1 MALNIESDH
10 NRFRKIVKGKIRENL
25 RKFIKHSDMLG
36 KKGKDI
42 VSIPLPQIEL
52 PRFKHN
58 PQSGGGV
65 GQGDGDVGTP
75 LGQGEDGQQGKG
87 KAGDQPGM
95 HIMEVELS
103 IDELAEILG
112 EELQLPRIQP
122 RGKHKIESLR
132 TRYRSISRVGPES
145 LRHFKRTYK
154 EALKRQIA
162 SGIYR
167 LDNPIIIPIKEDI
180 RYKSGKPMRTLESNA
195 VIFYI
200 MDISGSMGDEQK
212 DIVRIESFW
221 IDAWLRRHYPG
232 LETRYIV
239 HDVQAREVDREAFFS
254 LRESG
259 GTMISSAYLLL
270 SDILEKSYSIDEWN
284 IYAFHFSD
292 GENWG
297 DDDNKVCIETL
308 SNRILNRIN
317 LFCYGQVASH
327 YGEGDFLKILEE
339 SFKDTENISLSFI
352 QDRDAIYDS
361 IKTFLGKGR

>member
-1 MALNIESDH
+1 MALEIESDH

-52 PRFKHN
+52 PRFRHN

-65 GQGDGDVGTP
+65 GQGDGDEGTP
-75 LGQGEDGQQGKG
+75 IGQGEEGKEGRG
-87 KAGDQPGM
+87 KAGNQPGV
-95 HIMEVELS
+95 HLIEVELT

-112 EELQLPRIQP
+112 EELSLPRIQP
-122 RGKHKIESLR
+122 RGRHKIESMK
-132 TRYRSISRVGPES
+132 TRYRSISKVGPES

-162 SGIYR
+162 SGTYVFEKP
-167 LDNPIIIPIKEDI
+167 LIIPIKEDV
-180 RYKSGKPMRTLESNA
+180 RYKAGKPMRTLESNA
-195 VIFYI
+195 VIFYL
-200 MDISGSMGDEQK
+200 MDVSGSMGDEQK
-212 DIVRIESFW
+212 EIVRIESFW
-221 IDAWLRRHYPG
+221 IDAWLKRHYPG

-239 HDVQAREVDREAFFS
+239 HDVAAREVDRETFFS

-259 GTMISSAYLLL
+259 GTMISSAYILLA
-270 SDILEKSYSIDEWN
+270 DIIEKTYAPDEWN

-297 DDDNKVCIETL
+297 EEDNQLCIETL
-308 SNRILNRIN
+308 EKRILNRVN

-327 YGEGDFLKILEE
+327 YGEGDFIKILENHFAE
-339 SFKDTENISLSFI
+339 TENISLSFI